1 MSGIRF
7 GHFNY
12 DRVGHRKTSNG
23 QRNIRRP
30 AISILPL
37 LSALSQSQGPLCRRW
52 KFGPSHVSD
61 IFRYI
66 YIYTHIYTFG
76 CCISNASCSRHKLLK
91 VENCWRCICW
101 AWEEK
106 RGVVC
111 VCVCVCV
118 WCRAHD
124 FPFGLCL
131 HLSFIGFFYLFRTWR
146 PPTPHPSQSNQYSID
161 ASAIIFLL

>member
-37 LSALSQSQGPLCRRW
+37 LSALSQSQCPLCRRW

-76 CCISNASCSRHKLLK
+76 CCISDASCSRHKLLK

-111 VCVCVCV
+111 VCVVPGS
-118 WCRAHD
+118 R
-124 FPFGLCL
+124 F
-131 HLSFIGFFYLFRTWR
+131 SFWVVPAFIFYW
-146 PPTPHPSQSNQYSID
+146 
-161 ASAIIFLL
+161 FLLSLPHLASSNAASFPIKSIFD